1 MRILAL
7 DLGDVWVG
15 TALSDP
21 LGIVCRPLR
30 TVKRKELMAF
40 LKEAIEQHDVSK
52 VLVGLPAG
60 AEGQET
66 EQSKKT
72 REFFYQCQ
80 QSFPAIEWAL
90 LDEYLTSQ
98 LAVGHQQT
106 VKRQKLSSQSKLES
120 HSLAAAFL
128 LKDYLYSHRSV
139 DEEDDQSDDRLI
151 D

>member
-21 LGIVCRPLR
+21 LGIACRPFK
-30 TVKRKELMAF
+30 TVKRKELHAF
-40 LKEAIEQHDVSK
+40 LAITLTEQAVAK
-52 VLVGLPAG
+52 VIVGLPLSARN
-60 AEGQET
+60 EEN

-72 REFFYQCQ
+72 MAFFNQCIDQ
-80 QSFPAIEWAL
+80 FPQVQWEV

-98 LAVGHQQT
+98 LAVTHQ
-106 VKRQKLSSQSKLES
+106 KSIKKQKLSQKSKEES

-128 LKDYLYSHRSV
+128 LKDYLQSHYQHDSF
-139 DEEDDQSDDRLI
+139 EEW
-151 D
+151 

>member
-21 LGIVCRPLR
+21 LGIVCRPLK
-30 TVKRKELMAF
+30 TVKRGELIAF
-40 LKEAIEQHDVSK
+40 LTTAIDQHDVSK
-52 VLVGLPAG
+52 ILVGFPAG
-60 AEGQET
+60 TDGQET

-72 REFFYQCQ
+72 YEFFLRCREQ
-80 QSFPAIEWAL
+80 FPFVTWEL

-98 LAVGHQQT
+98 LATQHQQT
-106 VKRQKLSSQSKLES
+106 VKRQRLSSQSKLES

-128 LKDYLYSHRSV
+128 LKDYLYSTRQVS
-139 DEEDDQSDDRLI
+139 EEDDRLI

>member
-15 TALSDP
+15 SALSDP
-21 LGIVCRPLR
+21 LGIVCRPLK
-30 TVKRKELMAF
+30 TIKRR
-40 LKEAIEQHDVSK
+40 DVSSFLDEVVVQYQVTT

-60 AEGQET
+60 DGGQET

-72 REFFYQCQ
+72 KAFVDDCRRR
-80 QSFPAIEWAL
+80 FPALVWEL
-90 LDEYLTSQ
+90 LDEFLTSQ
-98 LAVGHQQT
+98 LASGHQQS
-106 VKRQKLSSQSKLES
+106 VKKQRLSAQSKFES

-128 LKDYLYSHRSV
+128 LKDYLHSRIPVAS
-139 DEEDDQSDDRLI
+139 EDTFDI

>member
-15 TALSDP
+15 TAISDP
-21 LGIVCRPLR
+21 LGIVCRPLK
-30 TVKRKELMAF
+30 TVKRKELVDF
-40 LKEAIEQHDVSK
+40 LKKALSEHDVSM

-60 AEGQET
+60 ARGEET

-72 REFFYQCQ
+72 RTFFVACQ
-80 QSFPAIEWAL
+80 EQFPLVTWEL

-98 LAVGHQQT
+98 LATSHQQT

-128 LKDYLYSHRSV
+128 LKDYLYSRRSAE
-139 DEEDDQSDDRLI
+139 EEDDRII

>member
-21 LGIVCRPLR
+21 LGIVCRPLK
-30 TVKRKELMAF
+30 TVMRKELISF
-40 LKEAIEQHDVSK
+40 LKTALVEYQVGK
-52 VLVGLPAG
+52 VLVGLPLSARN
-60 AEGQET
+60 EEN

-72 REFFYQCQ
+72 MAFFAQCVSQ
-80 QSFPAIEWAL
+80 FPQVTWEL

-98 LAVGHQQT
+98 LATHHQKT
-106 VKRQKLSSQSKLES
+106 IKNQKLSSQSKLES

-128 LKDYLYSHRSV
+128 LKDYLHSHYEDGEV
-139 DEEDDQSDDRLI
+139 DEIDSD
-151 D
+151 

>member
-21 LGIVCRPLR
+21 LGIVCRPLK
-30 TVKRKELMAF
+30 TVMRKELIPF
-40 LKEAIEQHDVSK
+40 LKTALIEYSVGT
-52 VLVGLPAG
+52 VLVGMPLSARN
-60 AEGQET
+60 EEN

-72 REFFYQCQ
+72 MVFFNKCVAEFPQVTWQ
-80 QSFPAIEWAL
+80 L

-98 LAVGHQQT
+98 LASSHQKT
-106 VKRQKLSSQSKLES
+106 VKNQKLSAQSKLES

-128 LKDYLYSHRSV
+128 LKDYLHSTYK
-139 DEEDDQSDDRLI
+139 QSDKDVQC
-151 D
+151 DEDVQ